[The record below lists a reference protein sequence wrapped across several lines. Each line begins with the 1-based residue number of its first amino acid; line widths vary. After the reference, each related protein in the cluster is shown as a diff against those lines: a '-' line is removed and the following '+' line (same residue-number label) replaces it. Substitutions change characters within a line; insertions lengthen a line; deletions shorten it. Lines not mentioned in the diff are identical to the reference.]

1 MQQNVRQC
9 AGQGKGKG
17 FCSLMMS
24 LALLYGFLIWEC
36 HVPSCS
42 HPWRDPKISPL
53 PKCRQP
59 MLGPGEQ
66 QVLCSLWAGQRFG
79 VQCAQGITAAEVLPA
94 VH

>member
-1 MQQNVRQC
+1 
-9 AGQGKGKG
+9 
-17 FCSLMMS
+17 
-24 LALLYGFLIWEC
+24 
-36 HVPSCS
+36 
-42 HPWRDPKISPL
+42 
-53 PKCRQP
+53 